1 MEFNVS
7 VHVVIATTILNPMQ
21 PIRCAKI
28 NRSRNHAVWTTLYYL
43 IRHLQLFVL
52 VIIYIIRDYLSLCQ
66 QCTDYSFQR

>member
-7 VHVVIATTILNPMQ
+7 VHVVIATTIINPMQ

-28 NRSRNHAVWTTLYYL
+28 NRSRNHAVTLYYL
-43 IRHLQLFVL
+43 IRRVQLFVL